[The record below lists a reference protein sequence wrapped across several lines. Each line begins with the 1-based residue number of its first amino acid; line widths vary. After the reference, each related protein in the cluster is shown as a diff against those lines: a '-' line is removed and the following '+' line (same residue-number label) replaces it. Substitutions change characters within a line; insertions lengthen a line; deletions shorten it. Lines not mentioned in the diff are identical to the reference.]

1 MNDVEEIIRNFIVK
15 EIMLEKDESKLN
27 LNDGLLEQGIID
39 SQGILD
45 LVTFLEK
52 RFNISIK
59 PEEIIPDNFENVN
72 AIFKLVNKLS

>member
-27 LNDGLLEQGIID
+27 LDDGLLEHGIID
-39 SQGILD
+39 SQGILV

-52 RFNISIK
+52 QFNVSIDS
-59 PEEIIPDNFENVN
+59 EEIIPDNFKDVS
-72 AIFKLVNKLS
+72 AISTMITRLS